1 MLKNKPNNPT
11 TVDEYNT
18 RLERN
23 TAYNKPA
30 SIMENGIICY
40 LFTAF
45 FAAADF
51 CCLQMSWNTVQTSS
65 PWVITLIALSCAVCL
80 DVPLA
85 IAGVAFKAYR
95 QGLKSKKDMLYI
107 MIPSIAVFT
116 LVFVFGLIFKIIT
129 RTATFEDANTAGG
142 LVNNLSEQSNPEESQ
157 SILFAALFSG
167 VIPLCTSIAS
177 FVIAFRSTDPK
188 KKKIQR
194 LQRKKIKIEGQLT
207 EIEQTLK
214 ENDNIKANGIILIE
228 REKDLFRQFV
238 EEVLMVEGIRRQAA
252 NQALQEHLNTP
263 DAVSVL
269 SEYGAGVNNNYTGL
283 EYENSAKKVA
293 EEYIEH
299 YNPIG
304 IVFGDEDSFLDAEI
318 SESVIDSPLPHS
330 EENKETI
337 IEPYKTETKEMLEA
351 G

>member
-1 MLKNKPNNPT
+1 MLNNKPNNPT

-23 TAYNKPA
+23 TAYNKPT

-45 FAAADF
+45 FAIADF

-107 MIPSIAVFT
+107 MIPSIAVFA
-116 LVFVFGLIFKIIT
+116 LVFVFCLIFKIIT
-129 RTATFEDANTAGG
+129 RTATFEDANGAGG
-142 LVNNLSEQSNPEESQ
+142 LVNNLAEQSNPEESQ

-167 VIPLCTSIAS
+167 IIPLATSISS
-177 FVIAFRSTDPK
+177 FIIALRSTNPK
-188 KKKIQR
+188 KIKLQR
-194 LQRKKIKIEGQLT
+194 LQRNKIKIEGQLT
-207 EIEQTLK
+207 EIEQALT

-228 REKDLFRQFV
+228 REKDLFRQFG
-238 EEVLMVEGIRRQAA
+238 EEVIMVEGIRRQAA

-269 SEYGAGVNNNYTGL
+269 SEYGAGVNKSYTGL
-283 EYENSAKKVA
+283 EYEDSAKKIA
-293 EEYIEH
+293 EEFIEN

-304 IVFGDEDSFLDAEI
+304 VIFGNDDNLIDTDMSESAINLPSNNIEDS
-318 SESVIDSPLPHS
+318 
-330 EENKETI
+330 NETI
-337 IEPYKTETKEMLEA
+337 LEPYKTENKEMLEA
-351 G
+351 S